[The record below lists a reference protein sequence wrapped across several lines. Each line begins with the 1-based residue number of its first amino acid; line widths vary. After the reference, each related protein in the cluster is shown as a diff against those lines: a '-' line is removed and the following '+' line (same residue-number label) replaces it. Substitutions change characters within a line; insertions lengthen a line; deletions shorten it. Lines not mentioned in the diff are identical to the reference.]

1 MSSVTQRIRQIKQP
15 YGGYL
20 KPSEFKKEIFIDS
33 EILKEENIHSSL
45 VGLTV
50 DYLTRFM
57 LNTSREESFKISILG
72 SKIIGEEKK
81 AYGLLNTI
89 KGLDN
94 NSIYSACKL
103 VGYDVC
109 YRQGAIG
116 YRNIDE
122 IEADVNTI
130 DNIRI
135 MVKRGIQF
143 FDKFGPIIM
152 DGFTFEGG
160 YTQTINSGD
169 GDFLTGDTLWDFK
182 VSKNNP
188 TSAHTLQLLIYYI
201 MGVHSIHDEF
211 KGIKK
216 LGIFNPRIN
225 CIYLKSISDIPK
237 EIFDEV
243 ETKVIEY
250 RENNDNTPI
259 LNKETVLENEDLFS
273 MEQIMKFLSCSQH
286 IVMKYYFEKG
296 LPLVKINNEYFI
308 NRYNLI
314 EWLEKIDTRKR
325 LKLGNIQIIDA
336 IAIIFI
342 IILLYV
348 IFNNIYG

>member
-1 MSSVTQRIRQIKQP
+1 
-15 YGGYL
+15 
-20 KPSEFKKEIFIDS
+20 
-33 EILKEENIHSSL
+33 
-45 VGLTV
+45 
-50 DYLTRFM
+50 
-57 LNTSREESFKISILG
+57 
-72 SKIIGEEKK
+72 
-81 AYGLLNTI
+81 
-89 KGLDN
+89 
-94 NSIYSACKL
+94 
-103 VGYDVC
+103 
-109 YRQGAIG
+109 
-116 YRNIDE
+116 
-122 IEADVNTI
+122 
-130 DNIRI
+130 
-135 MVKRGIQF
+135 
-143 FDKFGPIIM
+143 
-152 DGFTFEGG
+152 
-160 YTQTINSGD
+160 
-169 GDFLTGDTLWDFK
+169 
-182 VSKNNP
+182 
-188 TSAHTLQLLIYYI
+188 